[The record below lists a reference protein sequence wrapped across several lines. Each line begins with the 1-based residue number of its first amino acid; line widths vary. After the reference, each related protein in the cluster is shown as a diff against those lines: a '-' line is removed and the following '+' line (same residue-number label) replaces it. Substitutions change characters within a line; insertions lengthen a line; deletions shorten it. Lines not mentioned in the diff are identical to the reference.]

1 MVFPVRH
8 GGVLLV
14 PDEEGCS
21 ECVLVGLLILVLL
34 TGRHQ
39 DDYSARRPNF
49 DILVIRQRHLSFYGK
64 GR

>member
-39 DDYSARRPNF
+39 DDYSARRP
-49 DILVIRQRHLSFYGK
+49 DLGVLVIGQGYLSFYGK
-64 GR
+64 GG